1 VSLPPVPPL
10 ARRYFRAAVAFLLY
24 GLSIG
29 LHISA
34 ALHLGLAVFRGGY
47 VSAHTHVIL
56 IGFVVMAL
64 AGVALWLLPEPV
76 SVRWRWLPRAC
87 WWLLVASVLGRST
100 TEILSGYYGW
110 RWVGPAAFLASSVQ
124 AATLAALAL
133 HLLARLRA
141 VRGGRRDA

>member
-1 VSLPPVPPL
+1 VSRPPPPL
-10 ARRYFRAAVAFLLY
+10 ARRYLVTAVAFLLY

-56 IGFVVMAL
+56 VGFVVLGL
-64 AGVALWLLPEPV
+64 AGVGLWALPEPA
-76 SVRWRWLPRAC
+76 SRLWRRVPGAC
-87 WWLLVASVLGRST
+87 WWLLVLSVLGRST

-110 RWVGPAAFLASSVQ
+110 RWVGPAVFLASSVQ
-124 AATLAALAL
+124 ATAITALAL

-141 VRGGRRDA
+141 ASGRSARP

>member
-1 VSLPPVPPL
+1 MPPL
-10 ARRYFRAAVAFLLY
+10 ARRYVTTAVVFLIY

-34 ALHLGLAVFRGGY
+34 ALHLGLAAFRGGY

-56 IGFVVMAL
+56 IGFVVMLL
-64 AGVALWLLPEPV
+64 AGLGLWLLPEPG
-76 SVRWRWLPRAC
+76 SGRWRWVPGAC
-87 WWLLVASVLGRST
+87 WWLLVATVLGRST

-110 RWVGPAAFLASSVQ
+110 RWIGPVVFLASSAQ
-124 AATLAALAL
+124 AATLTALGL

-141 VRGGRRDA
+141 VAGPR

>member
-1 VSLPPVPPL
+1 MSRPPPPL
-10 ARRYFRAAVAFLLY
+10 ARRYLVTAVVFLLY

-56 IGFVVMAL
+56 IGFVVLGL
-64 AGVALWLLPEPV
+64 AGVGLWALPEPA
-76 SVRWRWLPRAC
+76 SPLWRRVPGVC
-87 WWLLVASVLGRST
+87 WWLLVASVLARST
-100 TEILSGYYGW
+100 TEIFSGYYGW
-110 RWVGPAAFLASSVQ
+110 RWVGPAVFLASSVQ
-124 AATLAALAL
+124 AAAISALAL

-141 VRGGRRDA
+141 ASDPARRG